1 MLFKN
6 FHRVPSIS
14 MKVGLR
20 SIMEA
25 SILMAKPKE
34 GGSLMIRLVLDP
46 IGGVAYFL
54 KSLSSS
60 IQHFHS
66 REDYIITHPP
76 LTTTLISQS

>member
-1 MLFKN
+1 
-6 FHRVPSIS
+6 
-14 MKVGLR
+14 
-20 SIMEA
+20 
-25 SILMAKPKE
+25 MAKPRE

-60 IQHFHS
+60 TQHFPS